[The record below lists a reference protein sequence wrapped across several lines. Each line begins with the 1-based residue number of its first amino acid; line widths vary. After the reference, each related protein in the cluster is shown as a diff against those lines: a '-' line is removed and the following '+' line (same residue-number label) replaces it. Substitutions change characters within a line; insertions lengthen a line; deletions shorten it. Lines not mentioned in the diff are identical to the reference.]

1 MTNYLQTLV
10 HEDEDV
16 NDNVKQ
22 KELHVSAPI
31 RVAARHPSFHSAF
44 LQHSEH
50 NINHSPEF
58 FTQNKIIHG
67 CVDTV
72 RR

>member
-1 MTNYLQTLV
+1 MSVTMLKDLR
-10 HEDEDV
+10 
-16 NDNVKQ
+16 
-22 KELHVSAPI
+22 VSAAI

-50 NINHSPEF
+50 NINHFPEF

-67 CVDTV
+67 CVDAV
-72 RR
+72 RRRREMREQSINHQH